1 LAVGSA
7 LTLAA
12 SDRVQ
17 FAIAR
22 IGTMQVEGD
31 AHLVLESTQGTRH
44 RLSLDRGTVRVR
56 AWAPPGSIAFQTPFG
71 EVIDMGCEF
80 DLVVS
85 ASRTTVHVR
94 SGWIQLENDAAEVL
108 VPAGATSDM
117 DADHAP
123 SVPVFRDAAAGFMTA
138 VRALEDDQAENRP
151 VALAAVT
158 ALARPRDVYT
168 LLLLVERHAFGSD
181 QLAGRAAE
189 LWPPPAGIS
198 VTDVVRGD
206 HAALWLWRDT
216 LPLPP
221 PKGWLRNWRDALPE
235 WLAVRPR

>member
-1 LAVGSA
+1 
-7 LTLAA
+7 
-12 SDRVQ
+12 
-17 FAIAR
+17 
-22 IGTMQVEGD
+22 
-31 AHLVLESTQGTRH
+31 
-44 RLSLDRGTVRVR
+44 
-56 AWAPPGSIAFQTPFG
+56 
-71 EVIDMGCEF
+71 
-80 DLVVS
+80 
-85 ASRTTVHVR
+85 
-94 SGWIQLENDAAEVL
+94 
-108 VPAGATSDM
+108 
-117 DADHAP
+117 
-123 SVPVFRDAAAGFMTA
+123 MTA